1 MKFNYTEEQEQ
12 SLQAAMEGGSFKQIA
27 RAGCG
32 KTFICREIG
41 RLFEH
46 SSQPDMLYIV
56 FTNAGAAEAAKT
68 FTPNVFVSTFNSV
81 AKNMVDPR
89 IQDKLEMAKEPSFSL
104 ASRYGLKSSSF
115 VSQSNQLITLSAS
128 YMGRLVQKSIENFCR
143 SAEKELALSHIEA
156 PEGCDEKRASYL
168 REKLFPHV
176 QRYWQEQID
185 PNCSRGIIHGVYVKL
200 FHQADHK
207 IDSTIVFDE
216 AQDADPVMLDILRNQ
231 ESQVIW
237 VGDDFQQIYPWRGA
251 INALDYLDLPTYHLT
266 QSFRFGQNVG
276 DLATSLLKCLNNKVP
291 VRGLASKATEVSYVD
306 NEIPPD
312 VYLCRTNA
320 RAMEVLA
327 QALSRGEKTSID
339 SQSLWEF
346 SSFANH
352 AKVLIGGG
360 RPKHPVLGM
369 FASWRDFRDYTESP
383 YGSEYRTFVKLIDDY
398 GVDGLGKIV
407 ASAST
412 MDKCQNFVTTIHKFK
427 GMEAPRVKLCEFIN
441 HDKDPSGIS
450 LMTNKEEIMLLYVA
464 LTRATEALDL
474 SCVAEEVKML
484 MRGMRPAIASEV
496 SRGFG
501 GIVDPQSQLP
511 SVEQSLR
518 LDTSGLYRHLDYM
531 EKLRERSG
539 PNNRRS
545 ESMEM

>member
-1 MKFNYTEEQEQ
+1 MRLKYTGEQEQ

-68 FTPNVFVSTFNSV
+68 FTPNVVVSTFNSV

-89 IQDKLEMAKEPSFSL
+89 IQDKLHMAKEPSFSL

-115 VSQSNQLITLSAS
+115 VSHTNQLITLSSS

-143 SAEKELALSHIEA
+143 SAEKELSLAHVET

-176 QRYWQEQID
+176 ERYWHEQTD
-185 PNCSRGIIHGVYVKL
+185 PNCTRGIIHGVYVKL
-200 FHQADHK
+200 FHQANHK
-207 IDSTIVFDE
+207 IDCTIVFDE
-216 AQDADPVMLDILRNQ
+216 AQDADPVMLDILRSQ

-276 DLATSLLKCLNNKVP
+276 DLATSLLKCLNNQVP
-291 VRGLASKATEVSYVD
+291 VRGLETKETKVVYND
-306 NEIPPD
+306 NDIAPD

-320 RAMEVLA
+320 QAMDVLA

-346 SSFANH
+346 SNFAAH
-352 AKVLIGGG
+352 AKTLIGGG
-360 RPKHPVLGM
+360 RAKHPVLGM
-369 FASWRDFRDYTESP
+369 FVSWKDFRDYTESP

-398 GVDGLGKIV
+398 GIENLGKII
-407 ASAST
+407 ASASP
-412 MDKCQNFVTTIHKFK
+412 MDRCQNFVTTIHKFK
-427 GMEAPRVKLCEFIN
+427 GMEAPRVKLCEFIS
-441 HDKDPSGIS
+441 HQKDPSGIS
-450 LMTNKEEIMLLYVA
+450 LMTNKEEIMLLYVG
-464 LTRATEALDL
+464 LTRATGALDL
-474 SCVAEEVKML
+474 SAVADEMKML
-484 MRGMRPAIASEV
+484 MRGMRPSIANEIQQ
-496 SRGFG
+496 GFG
-501 GIVDPQSQLP
+501 TIVDPQSQSP
-511 SVEQSLR
+511 CSSSASR
-518 LDTSGLYRHLDYM
+518 LDTTGLYRHLDYIA
-531 EKLRERSG
+531 RASNRQSG
-539 PNNRRS
+539 IHKTSNAIN
-545 ESMEM
+545 M